1 MSVCTNVTSA
11 SRAFADTIP
20 RARRSSIDGLLR
32 EVPFMRELR
41 RLLVLFS
48 AGAFLLVLGAQGQD
62 SPSLG
67 DAARQARLQKQQK
80 DAPPKDAQGK
90 DTQGKAATT
99 KEAQPAKAPHVITND
114 EIPQHVG
121 PSGTSSSGSQ
131 VPGATYQQPAYGNG
145 KAPAEYWTSQI
156 QSVKNYIASLQ
167 ENIKSLESSI
177 QYAGGNCVAN
187 CVQWNERQQQKQQQ
201 VENMKAQ
208 LEASQKRLEEMQE
221 AARRQG
227 YGSSVYDP

>member
-11 SRAFADTIP
+11 RRAFADTIL
-20 RARRSSIDGLLR
+20 RARHSSLDGLLR
-32 EVPFMRELR
+32 EVPLIRELR
-41 RLLVLFS
+41 RLLVLLS

-80 DAPPKDAQGK
+80 DAQGK
-90 DTQGKAATT
+90 DTQGKAAIT
-99 KEAQPAKAPHVITND
+99 KDAQPVKAPHVITND

-121 PSGTSSSGSQ
+121 PTGTSTSGSQ
-131 VPGATYQQPAYGNG
+131 VPGVTYQQPAYGNG

-167 ENIKSLESSI
+167 ENIRNLESSI
-177 QYAGGNCVAN
+177 QYGGGNCVAN

-208 LEASQKRLEEMQE
+208 LEATQKRLEEMQE